1 MKQPKLDIKTER
13 TNHISDMNLCHVA
26 DLQKNCILIANY
38 RYSFSP
44 KARQILSYLLS
55 LVPSDIESENETIQI
70 KTNLR
75 TLFAICSLSDPDTE
89 KSYGIIKDILKELSQ
104 RVMWLRSDQYETTVQ
119 WISKVQ
125 INTVTGLVTVWM
137 PLDLLTYAQKCQELL
152 PSRLILNM
160 KCLYSLRLLILLH
173 DKDSPVK
180 LSVEM
185 LKAHLLSG
193 NRKSYDHFKDF
204 RRSVLEPAICEI
216 NETGLYHI
224 AMEACY
230 TGRRIS
236 HVLFHMEKLMPEEDA
251 VHLVDTSN
259 NTTKQI

>member
-44 KARQILSYLLS
+44 KACQILTYLLS
-55 LVPSDIESENETIQI
+55 LVPSGIAIESEIIPI
-70 KTNLR
+70 KTNLHALC
-75 TLFAICSLSDPDTE
+75 TICGFSDPDVE
-89 KSYGIIKDILKELSQ
+89 KCYNLIKGLLKELSQ

-173 DKDSPVK
+173 DHDKDSPVK

-224 AMEACY
+224 SMEACY

-259 NTTKQI
+259 NTTK